1 MQGQYPVVVIG
12 AGLVG
17 TAIARE
23 LAARGEKVV
32 LIDRQE
38 PGRGTSFG
46 NMASL
51 AINGF
56 DAASRPSTWKKLP
69 FWMMNPQAPVTA
81 DPFYA
86 PKMIPWFLRFLAAGR
101 PKRIREIE
109 NAGASLATRALGDI
123 RSLLAT
129 LNAPE
134 LISEA
139 TCLQLY
145 ETEKAFQDGRDN
157 LELMERYGLKYEV
170 LTGAALREHEPLL
183 NPAILKAVLL
193 PQNHFIT
200 DPFGYVT
207 RMAEDM
213 QSRGG
218 ELLRGDI
225 ARIER
230 DERGV
235 TAVILQDGRRIETDQ
250 VMVAAGMATADFAK
264 SMGEPIPLETE
275 RGYHTQI
282 MSPGGGGALRYSLIW
297 PERAFMVTPTA
308 GGIRV
313 GGSVEMAG
321 LHRAPNWRRAR
332 ILVEHAKFAVPSLKV
347 ENTTEWM
354 GHRPA
359 TPDTIPIMSASAKT
373 KGLFY
378 ATGHGHLGLT
388 YSATTGIVMADLV
401 MGRAPAV
408 DLTPFRIDRF

>member
-1 MQGQYPVVVIG
+1 MHVSNPVVVIG

-23 LAARGEKVV
+23 LAARGEKVI

-38 PGRGTSFG
+38 PGRGTSYG
-46 NMASL
+46 NMASI
-51 AINGF
+51 AVNGF
-56 DAASRPSTWKKLP
+56 DATSRPSTWKKLP
-69 FWMMNPQAPVTA
+69 LWMMNPQAPVTA
-81 DPFYA
+81 DPLYA
-86 PKMIPWFLRFLAAGR
+86 VKMIPWFLRFLGAGTS
-101 PKRIREIE
+101 KRIREIE
-109 NAGASLATRALGDI
+109 DAGASLATRSLGDI
-123 RSLLAT
+123 RKLLAE
-129 LNAPE
+129 LNAHD

-145 ETEKAFQDGRDN
+145 ETEKAFADGRDN
-157 LELMERYGLKYEV
+157 LDLMERYGLKYEV
-170 LTGAALREHEPLL
+170 LTGGAIREHEPLL

-193 PQNHFIT
+193 PHNHFIT

-207 RMAEDM
+207 RMAVDM

-218 ELLRGDI
+218 ELLRGDL
-225 ARIER
+225 ARVER
-230 DERGV
+230 DARGV
-235 TAVILQDGRRIETDQ
+235 TAVVLKDGRRIESDR
-250 VMVAAGMATADFAK
+250 VVVAAGMETADI
-264 SMGEPIPLETE
+264 SRSLDEPIPLETE

-282 MSPGGGGALRYSLIW
+282 MPPGGTGLRYSLIW

-332 ILVEHAKFAVPSLKV
+332 ILVEHAQFAVPSLKV

-359 TPDTIPIMSASAKT
+359 LPDTIPILSASAKT
-373 KGLFY
+373 HGLFY
-378 ATGHGHLGLT
+378 AAGHGHLGLT
-388 YSATTGIVMADLV
+388 YSATTGIVMADLIT
-401 MGRAPAV
+401 GQTPAV
-408 DLTPFRIDRF
+408 DLKPFRIDRF

>member
-1 MQGQYPVVVIG
+1 MQATHPVVVIG

-17 TAIARE
+17 TAIGRE
-23 LAARGEKVV
+23 LSARGETVILV
-32 LIDRQE
+32 DRQE
-38 PGRGTSFG
+38 PGRGTSYG
-46 NMASL
+46 NMASI
-51 AINGF
+51 AVNGF

-81 DPFYA
+81 DPFHVV
-86 PKMIPWFLRFLAAGR
+86 KMIPWFLRFLAAGK

-109 NAGASLATRALGDI
+109 DAGASLATRALGDI
-123 RSLLAT
+123 RNLLADIG
-129 LNAPE
+129 APE

-145 ETEKAFQDGRDN
+145 ETEKAFEDGRDN
-157 LELMERYGLKYEV
+157 LELMDRYGLRYEV
-170 LTGAALREHEPLL
+170 LTGAAIREHEPLL
-183 NPAILKAVLL
+183 NPAIRKAVLL

-200 DPFGYVT
+200 DPFAYVT

-213 QSRGG
+213 HQRGG
-218 ELLRGDI
+218 QILLGDL

-230 DERGV
+230 DIRGV
-235 TAVILQDGRRIETDQ
+235 TAVVLKDGRRIETDRL
-250 VMVAAGMATADFAK
+250 VVAAGMETAVIARAVD
-264 SMGEPIPLETE
+264 EPIPLETE

-282 MSPGGGGALRYSLIW
+282 MPPGGAGLRYSLIW

-321 LHRAPNWRRAR
+321 MTRAPNWRRAR

-347 ENTTEWM
+347 ANTTEWM

-359 TPDTIPIMSASAKT
+359 TPDTIPILSASAKT
-373 KGLFY
+373 RGLFY

-401 MGRAPAV
+401 MGRTPAV
-408 DLTPFRIDRF
+408 NLTPFRIDRF

>member
-1 MQGQYPVVVIG
+1 MRNGHPVVVIG
-12 AGLVG
+12 AGLPG

-23 LAARGEKVV
+23 LAARGEDVI
-32 LIDRQE
+32 LLDRQD
-38 PGRGTSFG
+38 PGHGTSFG
-46 NMASL
+46 NMASI
-51 AINGF
+51 AVNGF

-81 DPFYA
+81 DPLYA
-86 PKMIPWFLRFLAAGR
+86 PRMIPWFLRFLAAGR

-109 NAGASLATRALGDI
+109 DAGASLATRSLADI
-123 RSLLAT
+123 RQLLAT
-129 LNAPE
+129 LKAPD

-145 ETEKAFQDGRDN
+145 ETEKAFEDGRDN
-157 LELMERYGLKYEV
+157 LELMTRYGLDYEV
-170 LTGAALREHEPLL
+170 LTGAALRDREPLL

-200 DPFGYVT
+200 DPLGYVT

-213 QSRGG
+213 QARGG
-218 ELLRGDI
+218 TVLRGDLG
-225 ARIER
+225 RVER
-230 DERGV
+230 DHRGV
-235 TAVILQDGRRIETDQ
+235 TAIVLKDGRRIETDRA
-250 VMVAAGMATADFAK
+250 VIAAGMETADI
-264 SMGEPIPLETE
+264 SRSLGEPIPLETE

-282 MSPGGGGALRYSLIW
+282 MAPGPASALRYSLIW

-321 LHRAPNWRRAR
+321 LTRAPNWRRAR
-332 ILVEHAKFAVPSLKV
+332 ILVDHARFAVPSLEV
-347 ENTTEWM
+347 RETTEWM

-359 TPDTIPIMSASAKT
+359 TPDTIPVLSASART
-373 KGLFY
+373 RGVFY

-401 MGRAPAV
+401 MGRPPSV

>member
-1 MQGQYPVVVIG
+1 MQTSHPVVVAG

-23 LAARGEKVV
+23 LASRGEKVILV
-32 LIDRQE
+32 DRQE

-46 NMASL
+46 NMASV
-51 AINGF
+51 AVNGF
-56 DAASRPSTWKKLP
+56 DAASRPSTWRKLP

-81 DPFYA
+81 HPLYA
-86 PKMIPWFLRFLAAGR
+86 MKMIPWFLRFLAAGKPR
-101 PKRIREIE
+101 RIREIE
-109 NAGASLATRALGDI
+109 DAGASLATRALGDI
-123 RSLLAT
+123 RTLLAN

-145 ETEKAFQDGRDN
+145 ETEKAFEDGRDN
-157 LELMERYGLKYEV
+157 LELMDRYGLKYEV
-170 LTGAALREHEPLL
+170 LTGAAIREHEPLL
-183 NPAILKAVLL
+183 NPAISKAVLL

-200 DPFGYVT
+200 DPLGYVC
-207 RMAEDM
+207 RMADDM
-213 QSRGG
+213 QRRGG
-218 ELLRGDI
+218 ELLRGEI
-225 ARIER
+225 GRVER
-230 DERGV
+230 DIRGV
-235 TAVILQDGRRIETDQ
+235 TAVLLKDGRRIETDRL
-250 VMVAAGMATADFAK
+250 VVAAGMETAALAS
-264 SMGEPIPLETE
+264 SMDEPIPLETE

-282 MSPGGGGALRYSLIW
+282 MPPGGASLRYSLIW

-321 LHRAPNWRRAR
+321 LTRAPNWRRAR
-332 ILVEHAKFAVPSLKV
+332 ILVEHARFAVPSLKV
-347 ENTTEWM
+347 ENATEWM

-359 TPDTIPIMSASAKT
+359 LPDTIPILSASART
-373 KGLFY
+373 RGLYY

-401 MGRAPAV
+401 MGRTPAV
-408 DLTPFRIDRF
+408 DLKPFRIDRF

>member
-1 MQGQYPVVVIG
+1 MRNVLPVVVAG
-12 AGLVG
+12 AGLAG

-38 PGRGTSFG
+38 PGRGTSYG
-46 NMASL
+46 NMASI
-51 AINGF
+51 AVNGF

-81 DPFYA
+81 DPRYA
-86 PKMIPWFLRFLAAGR
+86 VRMIPWFLRFLAAGR
-101 PKRIREIE
+101 PRRIREIE
-109 NAGASLATRALGDI
+109 DAGASLATRSLADI
-123 RSLLAT
+123 RRLLT
-129 LNAPE
+129 EIGAPE
-134 LISEA
+134 LISDA

-145 ETEKAFQDGRDN
+145 ETEKAFRDGRDN
-157 LELMERYGLKYEV
+157 LDLMERYGLEYEV
-170 LTGAALREHEPLL
+170 LTGAAIREREPLL
-183 NPAILKAVLL
+183 NPAITKAVLL
-193 PQNHFIT
+193 PYNHFVT
-200 DPFGYVT
+200 DPFVYVT
-207 RMAEDM
+207 RLAEDM
-213 QSRGG
+213 RRRGG
-218 ELLRGDI
+218 ELLEGDI
-225 ARIER
+225 ARVER
-230 DERGV
+230 DNRGV
-235 TAVILQDGRRIETDQ
+235 TAVLLQDGRRIETDRL
-250 VMVAAGMATADFAK
+250 VVAAGMQTTVIARD
-264 SMGEPIPLETE
+264 MGEPIPLETE

-282 MSPGGGGALRYSLIW
+282 MPPGGADLRYSLIW
-297 PERAFMVTPTA
+297 PERAFMITPTA

-321 LHRAPNWRRAR
+321 QIREPNWRRAR

-347 ENTTEWM
+347 ENFTEWM

-359 TPDTIPIMSASAKT
+359 TPDTIPVLSASSTT
-373 KGLFY
+373 KGLYY

>member
-1 MQGQYPVVVIG
+1 MQTTYPVVVAG
-12 AGLVG
+12 AGVVG

-46 NMASL
+46 NMASI

-56 DAASRPSTWKKLP
+56 DAVSRPSTWKKLP
-69 FWMMNPQAPVTA
+69 LWMMDPQAPVTA
-81 DPFYA
+81 DPRYV

-101 PKRIREIE
+101 PKRVREIE
-109 NAGASLATRALGDI
+109 DAGASLATRSLADI
-123 RSLLAT
+123 RWLLGEMG
-129 LNAPE
+129 APD
-134 LISEA
+134 LISKA

-145 ETEKAFQDGRDN
+145 ETEKAFADGRDN
-157 LELMERYGLKYEV
+157 LDLMDRYGIDYEI
-170 LTGAALREHEPLL
+170 LTGTAIREHEPLL
-183 NPAILKAVLL
+183 TPAIVKAVLL
-193 PQNHFIT
+193 SQNYFIT
-200 DPFGYVT
+200 DPFRYVT

-213 QSRGG
+213 QRRGG
-218 ELLRGDI
+218 ELVNADI
-225 ARIER
+225 GRIER
-230 DERGV
+230 DARGV
-235 TAVILQDGRRIETDQ
+235 TALVLKDGRRIETDRL
-250 VMVAAGMATADFAK
+250 VIAAGVETSSFSKA
-264 SMGEPIPLETE
+264 MGEPIPLETE

-282 MSPGGGGALRYSLIW
+282 MAPGAAAGLRYSLIW

-321 LHRAPNWRRAR
+321 LTRAPNWRRAR
-332 ILVEHAKFAVPSLKV
+332 ILVEHAKFAVPSLEV
-347 ENTTEWM
+347 AETTEWM

-359 TPDTIPIMSASAKT
+359 LPDTIPVLSASST
-373 KGLFY
+373 TRGLYY

-388 YSATTGIVMADLV
+388 YSATTGIVMADLI
-401 MGRAPAV
+401 MGRTPAV

>member
-1 MQGQYPVVVIG
+1 MQVSNPVVVIG

-23 LAARGEKVV
+23 LAARGEKVI

-38 PGRGTSFG
+38 PGRGTSYG
-46 NMASL
+46 NMASI
-51 AINGF
+51 AVNGF
-56 DAASRPSTWKKLP
+56 DATSRPSTWKKLP
-69 FWMMNPQAPVTA
+69 LWMMNPQAPVTA
-81 DPFYA
+81 DPLYA
-86 PKMIPWFLRFLAAGR
+86 VKMIPWFLRFLGAGTS
-101 PKRIREIE
+101 KRIREIE
-109 NAGASLATRALGDI
+109 DAGASLATRSLGDI
-123 RSLLAT
+123 RKLLAE
-129 LNAPE
+129 LNAHD

-145 ETEKAFQDGRDN
+145 ETEKAFADGRDN
-157 LELMERYGLKYEV
+157 LDLMERYGLKYEV
-170 LTGAALREHEPLL
+170 LTGGAIREHEPLL

-193 PQNHFIT
+193 PHNHFIT

-207 RMAEDM
+207 RMAVDM

-218 ELLRGDI
+218 ELLRGDL
-225 ARIER
+225 ARVER
-230 DERGV
+230 DARGV
-235 TAVILQDGRRIETDQ
+235 TAVVLKDGRRIESDR
-250 VMVAAGMATADFAK
+250 VVVAAGMETADISR
-264 SMGEPIPLETE
+264 SMDEPIPLETE

-282 MSPGGGGALRYSLIW
+282 MPPGGTSLRYSLIW

-359 TPDTIPIMSASAKT
+359 LPDTIPILSASAKT
-373 KGLFY
+373 RGLFY

-388 YSATTGIVMADLV
+388 YSATTGIVMADLI
-401 MGRAPAV
+401 MGRTPAV
-408 DLTPFRIDRF
+408 DLKPFRIDRF

>member
-1 MQGQYPVVVIG
+1 MQVINPVVVVG
-12 AGLVG
+12 AGLPG

-23 LAARGEKVV
+23 LAARGEKVTLV
-32 LIDRQE
+32 DRQE
-38 PGRGTSFG
+38 PGHGTSFG
-46 NMASL
+46 NMASI
-51 AINGF
+51 AVNGF

-81 DPFYA
+81 DPVYA
-86 PKMIPWFLRFLAAGR
+86 VKMIPWFLRFLAAGR

-109 NAGASLATRALGDI
+109 DAGASLATRSLGDI
-123 RSLLAT
+123 RNLLAQ
-129 LNAPE
+129 LNALE

-145 ETEKAFQDGRDN
+145 ETEKAFQDGQDN
-157 LELMERYGLKYEV
+157 LDLMQRYGLRYEV
-170 LTGAALREHEPLL
+170 LTGAALREREPLL

-193 PQNHFIT
+193 PDNHFIT
-200 DPFGYVT
+200 DPLGYVT
-207 RMAEDM
+207 RMALDM
-213 QSRGG
+213 QARGG
-218 ELLRGDI
+218 EVLRGDL

-230 DERGV
+230 DNRGV
-235 TAVILQDGRRIETDQ
+235 IAVVLKDGRRIETGR
-250 VMVAAGMATADFAK
+250 VVVAAGMETSDIAR
-264 SMGEPIPLETE
+264 SMDEPIPLETE

-282 MSPGGGGALRYSLIW
+282 MAPGGGGALRYSLIW

-321 LHRAPNWRRAR
+321 LTRAPNWRRAR
-332 ILVEHAKFAVPSLKV
+332 ILVAHAKFAVPSLKV
-347 ENTTEWM
+347 DNTSEWM

-359 TPDTIPIMSASAKT
+359 TPDTIPILSASAKT

-401 MGRAPAV
+401 QGRTPAV
-408 DLTPFRIDRF
+408 DLKPFRIDRF

>member
-1 MQGQYPVVVIG
+1 MQIKNPVVVIG
-12 AGLVG
+12 AGLPG

-23 LAARGEKVV
+23 LAARGEKGI

-46 NMASL
+46 NMASI
-51 AINGF
+51 AVNGF

-69 FWMMNPQAPVTA
+69 FWMMNRQAPVTA
-81 DPFYA
+81 DPLYA
-86 PKMIPWFLRFLAAGR
+86 VKMIPWFLRFLAAGR

-109 NAGASLATRALGDI
+109 DAGASLARRSLGDI
-123 RSLLAT
+123 RNLLAQ
-129 LNAPE
+129 LKAPE

-157 LELMERYGLKYEV
+157 LELMQRYGLEYEV
-170 LTGAALREHEPLL
+170 LTGAALRHREPLL
-183 NPAILKAVLL
+183 NPAILRAVLL
-193 PQNHFIT
+193 PDNYFIT
-200 DPFGYVT
+200 DPLGYVT

-218 ELLRGDI
+218 ELVRGDL

-230 DERGV
+230 DNRGV
-235 TAVILQDGRRIETDQ
+235 TAVILKDGRRIETDR
-250 VMVAAGMATADFAK
+250 VVVAAGMETADISR
-264 SMGEPIPLETE
+264 SMDEPIPLETE

-282 MSPGGGGALRYSLIW
+282 MAPGGAAALRYSLIW

-332 ILVEHAKFAVPSLKV
+332 ILVEHAKFAVPSLKD
-347 ENTTEWM
+347 EDTTEWM

-359 TPDTIPIMSASAKT
+359 TPDTIPVLSASAKT
-373 KGLFY
+373 RGLFY

-401 MGRAPAV
+401 QGRTPVV
-408 DLTPFRIDRF
+408 DLKPFRIDRF

>member
-1 MQGQYPVVVIG
+1 MQMAKPVVVAG

-23 LAARGEKVV
+23 LAARGETVA

-46 NMASL
+46 NMASI
-51 AINGF
+51 AVNGF
-56 DAASRPSTWKKLP
+56 DATSRPSTWKKLP

-81 DPFYA
+81 DPLHV

-109 NAGASLATRALGDI
+109 DAGASLATRALDDI
-123 RSLLAT
+123 RNLLAT
-129 LNAPE
+129 MNAPG

-157 LELMERYGLKYEV
+157 LDLMDRYGLKYQV
-170 LTGAALREHEPLL
+170 LTGEALREHEPLL

-213 QSRGG
+213 QARGG

-235 TAVILQDGRRIETDQ
+235 TAVILKDGRRIETDR
-250 VMVAAGMATADFAK
+250 VVVATGMATADMSRA
-264 SMGEPIPLETE
+264 MGEPIPLETE

-282 MSPGGGGALRYSLIW
+282 MAPGGGGALRYSLIW

-321 LHRAPNWRRAR
+321 QTRAPNWRRAR

-359 TPDTIPIMSASAKT
+359 TPDTIPVLSASAKT
-373 KGLFY
+373 RGLFY

-401 MGRAPAV
+401 MGRAPAI